1 MQLRHHDFLLSTGML
16 NLAVSSGDCVNFTLG
31 FRQDREMK
39 VENGKITLTPK
50 KMKTLT
56 SHLRQW
62 KQERRYQYKVCVIGP
77 KFGWLP

>member
-50 KMKTLT
+50 KNENTHFTFTAMETRK
-56 SHLRQW
+56 
-62 KQERRYQYKVCVIGP
+62 KVSV
-77 KFGWLP
+77 